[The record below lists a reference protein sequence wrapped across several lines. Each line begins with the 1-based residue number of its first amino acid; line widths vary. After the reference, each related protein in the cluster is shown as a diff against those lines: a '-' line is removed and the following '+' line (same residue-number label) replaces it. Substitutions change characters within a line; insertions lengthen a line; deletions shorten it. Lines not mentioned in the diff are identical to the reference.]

1 MEILSAVFSGG
12 GVLILGVIIA
22 IVFYWH
28 YNKTKSRQLLNSLPG
43 IFTSM
48 GLLGTFCA
56 ICYSLGSEIQ
66 AMPEEVAS
74 NIGKTVAEA
83 GLDSTNLDIK
93 EIISKLIPAFTSSI
107 AGLVLAF
114 ITTIG
119 LKWIYANE
127 ERQLDAQKEYEDS
140 EVTIYRI
147 ANLVGSIA
155 GQMRADALKNQEYNE
170 RLNNNI
176 SQQSAILEKFIN
188 DFVKRMDEI
197 FVKMKE
203 SVESQIN
210 DFGKEQFKG
219 VLILF

>member
-1 MEILSAVFSGG
+1 MNNFTLDLMNFLSYIFSGW
-12 GVLILGVIIA
+12 GVLIGGILIA
-22 IVFYWH
+22 AIFYWH
-28 YNKTKSRQLLNSLPG
+28 YTKTKSRQLLNSLPG

-66 AMPEEVAS
+66 AMPEQVAS

-83 GLDSTNLDIK
+83 GLDSTNLDIRD
-93 EIISKLIPAFTSSI
+93 IIYKLIPAFTSSI

-114 ITTIG
+114 VTTIC

-140 EVTIYRI
+140 ELTIYRI
-147 ANLVGSIA
+147 ANLVGTIS
-155 GQMRADALKNQEYNE
+155 GQMRADAQKNQEYNE

-176 SQQSAILEKFIN
+176 SQQSLHP
-188 DFVKRMDEI
+188 RPP
-197 FVKMKE
+197 
-203 SVESQIN
+203 
-210 DFGKEQFKG
+210 
-219 VLILF
+219 